1 GAFPNRLPPESIREP
16 LTDLADVPS
25 FNEIFEQLQ
34 ALELAV
40 YTPLRYVF
48 PSRISKYEDLYN
60 VTTGNARSNLGQKGR
75 EEGLKKLM
83 TVNLLKRLESSV
95 EAFRLTLAKI
105 EDAVDSTLMRLS
117 NHAGSLP
124 EIRDLDDLDF
134 DLDDEDDANVEAL
147 SFGEKIRIDLDAVDV
162 ASWQRDLW
170 DDRETLREL
179 LDEMRRVTPEHDLK
193 LRRLRDLVLQ
203 KAEHPLNPDNR
214 KVLIFSAFADTANY
228 LYRELAPA
236 LQRAGLESAVITG
249 GSHGAKSTLGTAFD
263 FQQIMSMFSPRSKQ
277 RHLTMPNETRD
288 IDVLIGTDVISEGQN
303 LQDCDYLVNY
313 DIHWNP
319 VRIIQRFGRVD
330 RIGSTNAQI
339 QLVNFW
345 PDISLDEYRS

>member
-105 EDAVDSTLMRLS
+105 EAGVDHTLGRLES
-117 NHAGSLP
+117 HAGAINELTVDFQNV
-124 EIRDLDDLDF
+124 DLDV
-134 DLDDEDDANVEAL
+134 DDEDDANVEAL
-147 SFGEKIRIDLDAVDV
+147 TFG
-162 ASWQRDLW
+162 
-170 DDRETLREL
+170 
-179 LDEMRRVTPEHDLK
+179 
-193 LRRLRDLVLQ
+193 
-203 KAEHPLNPDNR
+203 
-214 KVLIFSAFADTANY
+214 
-228 LYRELAPA
+228 
-236 LQRAGLESAVITG
+236 
-249 GSHGAKSTLGTAFD
+249 
-263 FQQIMSMFSPRSKQ
+263 
-277 RHLTMPNETRD
+277 
-288 IDVLIGTDVISEGQN
+288 
-303 LQDCDYLVNY
+303 
-313 DIHWNP
+313 
-319 VRIIQRFGRVD
+319 
-330 RIGSTNAQI
+330 
-339 QLVNFW
+339 
-345 PDISLDEYRS
+345 